1 KELNMN
7 DNIIFSYTR
16 KQAIEDGMQVEMDKN
31 IVKEAGFKFPVFL
44 TTGVHS
50 IIEKAVGN
58 KKHCND
64 FDGINWDILTMLRHG
79 IQTSKEE
86 NNINF
91 TVIITGAEQRT
102 NHKFFAQI
110 GAMDIDDPQPAITIM
125 LPEED

>member
-1 KELNMN
+1 MN

-16 KQAIEDGMQVEMDKN
+16 KQAIEDGTQVEMGRN

-44 TTGVHS
+44 TPGVHS
-50 IIEKAVGN
+50 VIQKAVAS

-64 FDGINWDILTMLRHG
+64 FDGINCDILTMLRHG

-91 TVIITGAEQRT
+91 TVIITGAEQSA
-102 NHKFFAQI
+102 NHIFLAQR
-110 GAMDIDDPQPAITIM
+110 GAMDMDEPEPASTEM